1 MRIRHAVVF
10 VAFALA
16 AASANS
22 DESLVALAIEPEVDV
37 SAPTLESAARAN
49 DFPTFDAL
57 YRAEPD
63 PAFRALHELWTYSMT
78 DPVGAF
84 YGAEMYQR
92 FSREAPAYAEFIEP
106 YRIVDSNGNVFY
118 PSSETRAF
126 LLDHRAAAPQ
136 VVPRIAERV
145 AERVAERRLPA
156 GRSAGIQP
164 ADLARPVPAGS
175 RRSGR
180 QDAGAPQK
188 TVAPP
193 EAVAPREAVAAREL
207 VAPREAVVRRE
218 ASAPSQR
225 RALAPAEAL
234 ELPTSIVSERAPAPA
249 EIVAAPEP
257 APTAAGS
264 ATASVPAAVPPRA
277 TNRGLLLVIIGL
289 IGVGLL
295 ALIVR
300 TPREVIP

>member
-92 FSREAPAYAEFIEP
+92 FSREDPAYAEFIEP
-106 YRIVDSNGNVFY
+106 YRIVDSNGNAFY

-126 LLDHRAAAPQ
+126 LLDHRAAAPR
-136 VVPRIAERV
+136 VVPRIAQSA
-145 AERVAERRLPA
+145 AERAAERRLPA
-156 GRSAGIQP
+156 GRSAGILP

-188 TVAPP
+188 TDAPQKTVAPP
-193 EAVAPREAVAAREL
+193 EA

-218 ASAPSQR
+218 ASAPNQPV
-225 RALAPAEAL
+225 APAPAEAL

-264 ATASVPAAVPPRA
+264 ATAPVPAAVPPRA